1 MILERH
7 SIASIQ
13 SEDDPNQGCKY
24 PLENQCTLL
33 FRLACET
40 SSMSTSAS
48 TSIPTTPSSSQPDE
62 ILPSPSGYESGGD
75 SGIFICGQSWLAMN
89 FRVFTTNIA

>member
-1 MILERH
+1 MRLYNLKMTLIRDV
-7 SIASIQ
+7 SI
-13 SEDDPNQGCKY
+13 
-24 PLENQCTLL
+24 PLESQCTLL

-75 SGIFICGQSWLAMN
+75 SGILLMVKASYP
-89 FRVFTTNIA
+89 